1 MSLLREPLLHF
12 LAAGAVLFAAFS
24 LTGSDEAT
32 GDGDAIVVDRRALL
46 TFLQYRANAFDPGT
60 FGAALDAMSDAELGE
75 VIAAYVDE
83 EILYREALELGLET
97 SDNII
102 RQRMVQKMTFLIGD
116 LTTQDSGFDRGAVEA
131 YFADNVESYAI
142 QPWVTFTH
150 VFLDAGKRGADG
162 AIAAADAALAELNDR
177 QARFNDAPQY
187 GDGFP
192 FLRNYVE
199 RTLEYVAGHFG
210 YEFSAA
216 LATLEPS
223 ASEWRG
229 PIQSA
234 FGQHLVLVTENMPRA
249 YPELDDVL
257 GDVERDLSEQRSLV
271 AMQDLMSE
279 IRARYA
285 VEVGEIRTGPAQ

>member
-116 LTTQDSGFDRGAVEA
+116 LTTQDSGFDRAALEA
-131 YFADNVESYAI
+131 HFAGNIDAYAI
-142 QPWVTFTH
+142 QPWVTFAH
-150 VFLDAGKRGADG
+150 VFFDAGKRGPDG
-162 AIAAADAALAELNDR
+162 AIAAAEAALAELNAR
-177 QARFNDAPQY
+177 QAQFNDAPQY

-210 YEFSAA
+210 YEFAAA

-223 ASEWRG
+223 STEWRG

-234 FGQHLVLVTENMPRA
+234 YGQHLVMVTENRPRA

-257 GDVERDLSEQRSLV
+257 SDVERDLAEQRSLA
-271 AMQDLMSE
+271 AMEGMMRQ
-279 IRARYA
+279 IRDRYE
-285 VEVGEIRTGPAQ
+285 VQVGEIRTGPMQ